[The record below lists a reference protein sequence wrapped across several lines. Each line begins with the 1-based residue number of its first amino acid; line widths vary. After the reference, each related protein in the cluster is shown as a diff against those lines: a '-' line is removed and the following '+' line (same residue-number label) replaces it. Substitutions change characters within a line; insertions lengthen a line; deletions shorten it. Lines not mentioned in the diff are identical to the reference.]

1 MKLYKE
7 SDSNNK
13 KISIK
18 DIVYMTSQLDKFIQT
33 YDKCIYEIDDDQRQ
47 VISRLEDIVHL
58 LKRREFN
65 YLFEDKI
72 DLIDWDTTQSKFDP
86 QELQAWKEF
95 FKKNPY

>member
-7 SDSNNK
+7 SESNNK

-18 DIVYMTSQLDKFIQT
+18 DIVYMSSQLNKFIQT
-33 YDKCIYEIDDDQRQ
+33 YDKCIYEIDDEQRQ
-47 VISRLEDIVHL
+47 VMNRLANIVHL
-58 LKRREFN
+58 LKRREFD

-72 DLIDWDTTQSKFDP
+72 GLIDWDTTETKFDP
-86 QELQAWKEF
+86 MELKAWNEF

>member
-65 YLFEDKI
+65 YYFEDKI